1 MLANDEKHMGK
12 MMGNWWFLSCFIH
25 EKTWWFLSDLQTR
38 PNELE
43 VGMFFF
49 SRDSM
54 LEVSSTTYWDV
65 MHTVHGFNPTNN
77 VINGP
82 KTISQKVQ
90 GMICDDLPSG
100 YVKIAIENG
109 HWNSWFSRDKLWFSS
124 SLCGSLPEGT
134 GNVQCSLSVDGQC
147 SFSRPRR

>member
-1 MLANDEKHMGK
+1 MRNIWGKWWETDGFYHVSSMKKHGGSSQIFRHAQMSWKLG
-12 MMGNWWFLSCFIH
+12 C
-25 EKTWWFLSDLQTR
+25 
-38 PNELE
+38 
-43 VGMFFF
+43 FF